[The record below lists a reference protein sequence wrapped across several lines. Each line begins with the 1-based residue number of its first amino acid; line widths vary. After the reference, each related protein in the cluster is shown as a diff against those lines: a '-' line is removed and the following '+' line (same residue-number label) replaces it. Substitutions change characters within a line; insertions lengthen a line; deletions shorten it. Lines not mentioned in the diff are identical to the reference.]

1 MGSYQVFM
9 MTGHTNMEA
18 RSLSNRVLIRR
29 NLLHAGVKGCATC
42 AAISLGLASS
52 HAATATEID
61 GKGYALRFIGNQR
74 EAMMMGKRAATLD
87 LRTLKGRPHLYGL
100 GPLEWLSGEV
110 TIADQRPSL
119 TRIGP
124 DQKVLVRE
132 SYDAGV
138 SFFVWAEVPAW
149 DTVPIPVGVGTFRQL
164 EAFVGEAGRR
174 NGLTQAFPFL
184 ITGSAEKVDFHVGN
198 STPDTPAGM
207 EAALRTAVSFT
218 LQRQQAIYVGFW
230 SNQHHGVFTHSD
242 QDIHVHLQT
251 PDNKIS
257 GHVDALRFGGEMQL
271 ALPKA

>member
-1 MGSYQVFM
+1 MDL
-9 MTGHTNMEA
+9 EA
-18 RSLSNRVLIRR
+18 RDVNHALWTRR
-29 NLLHAGVKGCATC
+29 NLLHAGAKGCATC

-61 GKGYALRFIGNQR
+61 GKGYALRFVGSQR
-74 EAMMMGKRAATLD
+74 EAMMMGKRAAALD

-110 TIADQRPSL
+110 TISDQRPSL

-124 DQKVLVRE
+124 DRTLQVTE
-132 SYDAGV
+132 SYEGGV

-149 DTVPIPVGVGTFRQL
+149 DMQPVPVGVSSFRQL
-164 EAFVGEAGRR
+164 EAFVGEAGKR

-184 ITGSAEKVDFHVGN
+184 ITGSAERVEFHVGN
-198 STPDTPAGM
+198 ATPDTPPGM
-207 EAALRTAVSFT
+207 EAALRTAVPFT
-218 LQRQQAIYVGFW
+218 LQRQQATYVGFW
-230 SNQHHGVFTHSD
+230 SNQHRGVFTHAD

-257 GHVDALRFGGEMQL
+257 GHVDALRFGGDMQL
-271 ALPKA
+271 GLPKA

>member
-1 MGSYQVFM
+1 MLNNAGW
-9 MTGHTNMEA
+9 T
-18 RSLSNRVLIRR
+18 RR
-29 NLLHAGVKGCATC
+29 NLLHASIKCCATC
-42 AAISLGLASS
+42 ASISLGLTSS
-52 HAATATEID
+52 RAATATAID
-61 GKGYALRFIGNQR
+61 GNGYSMKFIGSQR
-74 EAMMMGKRAATLD
+74 EAMMLGERAATLD

-100 GPLEWLSGEV
+100 GPLEWLAGEA

-119 TRIGP
+119 ARIGP
-124 DQKVLVRE
+124 DQRIQVTE

-149 DTVPIPVGVGTFRQL
+149 SMIPVPAGIDTYRQL

-184 ITGSAEKVDFHVGN
+184 INGSAETVDFHVGN
-198 STPDTPAGM
+198 STPETPPGM
-207 EAALRTAVSFT
+207 EAALRTAVSST
-218 LQRQQAIYVGFW
+218 LRRQQAIYVGFW
-230 SNQHHGVFTHSD
+230 SNQHHGVFTHAD

-257 GHVDALRFGGEMQL
+257 GHIDAVRFGGKTQL